1 MRFRRYVAPNRDG
14 SYRFEFPEPLKML
27 IVQLADELNQSI
39 GDDNPD
45 LARLFPTAY
54 AKDPELDAGY
64 QILARGELIDHRTTA
79 FDTVKSSATKDV
91 LDDEQ
96 LTAWMGVVNDL
107 RLVLGTRLDVS
118 EDDRELSEDHPDARA
133 YEIYMLLGHVLSE
146 IVDGLS
152 SNLPDEGTGERPAP
166 GIDLG

>member
-1 MRFRRYVAPNRDG
+1 MRFRRYVAPNKDG
-14 SYRFEFPEPLKML
+14 SYRFEFPEQLKML
-27 IVQLADELNQSI
+27 VVQLAKELNQSI

-64 QILARGELIDHRTTA
+64 QVLARGELIDHRKTA
-79 FDTVKSSATKDV
+79 FDTVQSSASKDV

-107 RLVLGTRLDVS
+107 RLVLGTKLDVS
-118 EDDRELSEDHPDARA
+118 EDDHHISEDHPDAQA
-133 YEIYMLLGHVLSE
+133 YEIYMLLGHMLSE
-146 IVDGLS
+146 IVDALS
-152 SNLPDEGTGERPAP
+152 GSLPDEGTGERPAP
-166 GIDLG
+166 GLDLG